1 MNDEINTTGIS
12 PDSPS
17 DISTH
22 NSSFAKGATI
32 VERSFEFAV
41 RVVRLCRFLDEQ
53 DRSTRTLASQLIRS
67 GTSIGAN
74 IEEAQAGQSKADFIA
89 KMSIS
94 RKEARETL
102 YWLRLLKAADIV
114 EASKF
119 DDITKEADELVRI
132 LTSIVKTSQLGKN
145 S

>member
-1 MNDEINTTGIS
+1 MSAEL
-12 PDSPS
+12 
-17 DISTH
+17 
-22 NSSFAKGATI
+22 TI

-53 DRSTRTLASQLIRS
+53 DRSTRTLASQLLRS

-114 EASKF
+114 EANKL
-119 DDITKEADELVRI
+119 DDITREADELVRI
-132 LTSIVKTSQLGKN
+132 LTSIVKTSQLGRSASGTNAKV
-145 S
+145 